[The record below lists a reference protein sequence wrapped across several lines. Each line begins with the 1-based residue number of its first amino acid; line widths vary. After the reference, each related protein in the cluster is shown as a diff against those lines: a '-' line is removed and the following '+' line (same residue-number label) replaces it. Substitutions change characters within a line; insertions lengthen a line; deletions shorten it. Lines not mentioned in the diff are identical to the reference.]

1 VDRFGK
7 RCGGNVP
14 LFGVRRADGARKEDS
29 MHKFLIGLFAVAVT
43 VAASTVLSA
52 DSEQVVGEYT
62 FIVANAPKDAFSSNG
77 RLRVRLTRWS
87 TDEERRQLM
96 AAVDEPSKLLSALP
110 YVAVNGYLQWPGG
123 LEHSVRYARQ
133 TPRPDGGAD
142 IVMVVE
148 RPLWL
153 WWDPAAKWA
162 ADQQFTVV
170 QLRLNKD
177 GTGEG
182 RIATGDGFKRD
193 HDSGLAISDTTKPAL
208 LVNVRRESVK

>member
-1 VDRFGK
+1 
-7 RCGGNVP
+7 
-14 LFGVRRADGARKEDS
+14 

-52 DSEQVVGEYT
+52 DSERVVSEYT
-62 FIVANAPKDAFSSNG
+62 FVVANAPKEAFSTNG

-87 TDEERRQLM
+87 TDEERRQLI
-96 AAVDEPSKLLSALP
+96 ATVDEPSKLLSALP
-110 YVAVNGYLQWPGG
+110 YGPVAGYLQWPGG

-142 IVMVVE
+142 ILMVVE

-153 WWDPAAKWA
+153 WWDPAVKWA

-170 QLRLNKD
+170 QLRIKKD

-182 RIATGDGFKRD
+182 RIATGQGFARD
-193 HDSGLAISDTTKPAL
+193 NDSGLVISDTTKPAL
-208 LVNVRRESVK
+208 LVDVRRESAK

>member
-1 VDRFGK
+1 
-7 RCGGNVP
+7 
-14 LFGVRRADGARKEDS
+14 
-29 MHKFLIGLFAVAVT
+29 MHKFFIALFAAAVT
-43 VAASTVLSA
+43 VADSTVLSA
-52 DSEQVVGEYT
+52 DSERIVSGYT
-62 FIVANAPKDAFSSNG
+62 FLVANAPKDASSSDG

-110 YVAVNGYLQWPGG
+110 YGPVAGYLQWPGG

-142 IVMVVE
+142 VVMVVE

-153 WWDPAAKWA
+153 WWDPTAKWA

-170 QLRLNKD
+170 QLRIDKD
-177 GTGEG
+177 GTGAG
-182 RIATGDGFKRD
+182 RIATGQGFKRD
-193 HDSGLAISDTTKPAL
+193 NESGLVISDTTNPAL
-208 LVNVRRESVK
+208 LVDVRHESVK